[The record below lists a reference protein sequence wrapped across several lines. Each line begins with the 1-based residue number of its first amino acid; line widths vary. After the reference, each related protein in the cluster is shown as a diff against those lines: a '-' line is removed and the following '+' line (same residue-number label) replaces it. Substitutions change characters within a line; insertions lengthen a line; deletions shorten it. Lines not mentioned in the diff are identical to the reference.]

1 MDSRVLGPMPLLD
14 FSLIV
19 RYSRPIVNLSI
30 PLNNF

>member
-14 FSLIV
+14 FSPIV
-19 RYSRPIVNLSI
+19 RYSRTIVNLSI